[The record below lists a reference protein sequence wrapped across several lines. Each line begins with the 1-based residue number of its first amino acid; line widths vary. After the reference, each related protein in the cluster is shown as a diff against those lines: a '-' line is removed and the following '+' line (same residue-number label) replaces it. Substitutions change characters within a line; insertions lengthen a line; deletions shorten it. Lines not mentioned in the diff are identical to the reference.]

1 MARKQTAKDKATV
14 TLMREKLD
22 FSIDKEIGVIRAGGR
37 DKRCE
42 EQDAHRCMF
51 DEWAMNGRGRMAKA
65 TGQFVTWA

>member
-1 MARKQTAKDKATV
+1 MARKQTAKDKATG

-22 FSIDKEIGVIRAGGR
+22 FSIDKEVAVMRAGGR

-42 EQDAHRCMF
+42 ERDAHRCIF
-51 DEWAMNGRGRMAKA
+51 GELAMNGQGRMAKA